1 MNFNISL
8 EDLFK
13 LPNWI
18 IYIICASSG
27 SLLFLSDEILQKI
40 YLFNIREEYGYII
53 GLIFIVSLISGVGLI
68 LKYCYEKMKFIYDIY
83 YKGKYTILSLS
94 TYEKAIFFKMYT
106 SENYTLKLRLGDGA
120 VVRLKDE
127 NIITVISGYYFTDVL
142 GTEMLLVPHVLQS
155 WVIKLI
161 NSNYKVLRNLEES
174 FFEMEHRIHNIIEG

>member
-1 MNFNISL
+1 MNFNIPL

-40 YLFNIREEYGYII
+40 YLFNIREEYGYIL

-68 LKYCYEKMKFIYDIY
+68 LKYFYKKMKLIYNIY
-83 YKGKYTILSLS
+83 YKDKHTILDLS
-94 TYEKAIFFKMYT
+94 TYEKALLFMMYT

-120 VVRLKDE
+120 VVRLKEE
-127 NIITVISGYYFTDVL
+127 NIITVIYGYYLTDAL
-142 GTEMLLVPHVLQS
+142 GMDTLLVPHVLQS

-161 NSNYKVLRNLEES
+161 NSNSKVLRNIEES
-174 FFEMEHRIHNIIEG
+174 YFEKEAKIHNTIEG

>member
-18 IYIICASSG
+18 IYIICASAG
-27 SLLFLSDEILQKI
+27 SLLFLSDETLQKI
-40 YLFNIREEYGYII
+40 YLFNIREEYGYIL
-53 GLIFIVSLISGVGLI
+53 GLIFIVSLILGAGLI
-68 LKYCYEKMKFIYDIY
+68 LKYCYEKMKVTYDIY
-83 YKGKYTILSLS
+83 YKGRCIILSLS
-94 TYEKAIFFKMYT
+94 TYEKAILFMMYK

-120 VVRLKDE
+120 VVHLKDE
-127 NIITVISGYYFTDVL
+127 NIITVISGCYFADVL

-161 NSNYKVLRNLEES
+161 NSNYIVLRNLEES
-174 FFEMEHRIHNIIEG
+174 FFEKEHKIHNIIEG